1 MQKAVIYFSVTRAR
15 VSKWVMWLILNSH
28 SKENM
33 RSDQPNTK
41 HSDWRALQFF
51 NQSKQVILKNFSKNI
66 FQVQKYLNLYRER
79 KEGKEEKEKQKRMH
93 EEPSYSTELKIRM
106 FETIRSHLNL
116 GLSIPSCMLWAYF
129 PLSFIMLSTS
139 CKNSCVSLVTGCNK
153 AIYHLPQG

>member
-1 MQKAVIYFSVTRAR
+1 MIYFSVTRAS

-79 KEGKEEKEKQKRMH
+79 KEGKEEKEKKKKDAWRTFIQYRA
-93 EEPSYSTELKIRM
+93 ENQDVWDNSISPEL
-106 FETIRSHLNL
+106 RSVYPFLHA
-116 GLSIPSCMLWAYF
+116 LSLF
-129 PLSFIMLSTS
+129 PSFIYHALYKLQELLCIS
-139 CKNSCVSLVTGCNK
+139 CHWL
-153 AIYHLPQG
+153 Q